1 MIDPSTIQRLQKDLQ
16 VKMEKAK
23 AGLRD
28 QQVEGTSGGG
38 AVKVVANG
46 QSEILSIKISPD
58 AVDPDDIEMLEDL
71 VMAAINQALEGA
83 QELYENTMSQAAGGV
98 KLPGLF

>member
-16 VKMEKAK
+16 VRMEKAK
-23 AGLRD
+23 ESLKD
-28 QQVEGTSGGG
+28 KVVEGTAGGG
-38 AVKVVANG
+38 AVTVKVNG
-46 QSEILSIKISPD
+46 HSELLSIKISPD

-71 VMAAINQALEGA
+71 VMAAMNQALEGA
-83 QELYENTMSQAAGGV
+83 HNLYESTMSQAAGGV